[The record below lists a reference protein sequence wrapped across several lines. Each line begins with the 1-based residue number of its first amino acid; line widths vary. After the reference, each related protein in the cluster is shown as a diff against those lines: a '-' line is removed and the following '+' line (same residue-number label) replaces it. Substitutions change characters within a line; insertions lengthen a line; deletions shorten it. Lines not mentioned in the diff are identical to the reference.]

1 MQLGT
6 KNSCDI
12 HTIVIFTLFWWSG
25 TEHTRSL
32 RHTFGSFFL
41 VRLYELV
48 DFLLYISGVHLN
60 FVHRRIVHT
69 VSGVIIITVI
79 VIKSPWKMPM
89 IYRLYELQ
97 EKVKL
102 NTLILN

>member
-1 MQLGT
+1 M
-6 KNSCDI
+6 
-12 HTIVIFTLFWWSG
+12 IFTLLWWSG
-25 TEHTRSL
+25 TEPTRSL

-48 DFLLYISGVHLN
+48 DFPSCISGIHLT
-60 FVHRRIVHT
+60 FVHRRIVHI
-69 VSGVIIITVI
+69 VSGVTLHRYLI

-89 IYRLYELQ
+89 IYRLHEFQ

>member
-1 MQLGT
+1 M
-6 KNSCDI
+6 
-12 HTIVIFTLFWWSG
+12 IFTLLWWSG
-25 TEHTRSL
+25 TEPTRSL
-32 RHTFGSFFL
+32 RHTFGSFFFSK
-41 VRLYELV
+41 LYELV
-48 DFLLYISGVHLN
+48 DFLSYISGIHLY

-69 VSGVIIITVI
+69 VSGITIITVI